1 MFSCNTHRKCTHVL
15 TWDLDLAAVLRHE
28 RKLLKKK
35 LGFKEGINC
44 DSRRLIRPQKKPM
57 IFTLLEKLAGSV
69 KISFEN
75 VAADTSDWIKK

>member
-1 MFSCNTHRKCTHVL
+1 MHPRINVGFRSGCSIETRTE
-15 TWDLDLAAVLRHE
+15 TIE
-28 RKLLKKK
+28 KK